1 MYIVLVQ
8 TWFCRGLGQKKT
20 QFSEQ
25 CWKPKK
31 KGKYLWCIELKDYVF
46 FINYVKF
53 MFVIFPFF
61 PIFFVW
67 EGEGS
72 WPLFLISID
81 KGRIKTKFK
90 IFAKVRVNYS
100 MLFKIF
106 VISYNVDIFPS
117 QQVFF
122 PLPIS
127 SVTKTYI
134 YILFVK
140 KFQYFCPIYP
150 LKSRRLKIFFF
161 LHASPY
167 LGWFVRPADP
177 GEEGEDRGGGRP
189 HLGGHRGPLHLLHR
203 EPHPGIRSKHRIP
216 KSGL

>member
-1 MYIVLVQ
+1 
-8 TWFCRGLGQKKT
+8 
-20 QFSEQ
+20 
-25 CWKPKK
+25 
-31 KGKYLWCIELKDYVF
+31 
-46 FINYVKF
+46 

-67 EGEGS
+67 EGKGS
-72 WPLFLISID
+72 WPLLLISID

-150 LKSRRLKIFFF
+150 LKSRRLKFFF
-161 LHASPY
+161 FFARLPLSR
-167 LGWFVRPADP
+167 LICSTCRPWRRRWRQ
-177 GEEGEDRGGGRP
+177 GRGAAPSGRP
-189 HLGGHRGPLHLLHR
+189 
-203 EPHPGIRSKHRIP
+203 PGTSPPPPQRTSSRDSI
-216 KSGL
+216 